1 MIAARTATTV
11 TLMTTG
17 HDPPPS
23 AQLAVVRPRDHVE
36 NVRADAIRATAEIAA
51 ASGDPQRLF
60 IADAIAWALGE
71 HDTAPFTGKPNPA
84 GANRSDVEAEIAQCR
99 SFLHN
104 TPWSESE
111 ANRIDEARAALKIL
125 EWLTGSD
132 DRPPTYCPATQPGDL
147 VGGRGRIVRSDA
159 QIRSMLA
166 LAQAKLASDQTSHA
180 LGADWHHGVI
190 QTLRWVLGER
200 TATPTLGTVR
210 SGLPD
215 GARIAIEQSEAEDQ
229 LAGSGTHSG
238 IAYHYADAIA
248 CTCRWLLGGT
258 TRQPVTQES

>member
-17 HDPPPS
+17 HDPQP
-23 AQLAVVRPRDHVE
+23 AQMAVVRPRDHVE
-36 NVRADAIRATAEIAA
+36 NVRADANQAAAEIAA
-51 ASGDPQRLF
+51 DNDEAPDFF
-60 IADAIAWALGE
+60 ISDAIDWALGD
-71 HDTAPFTGKPNPA
+71 HATAPFTGKPSRA
-84 GANRSDVEAEIAQCR
+84 ATSRSDIEAELTACR

-104 TPWSESE
+104 TPWSET
-111 ANRIDEARAALKIL
+111 AADRIDEAHALLELL
-125 EWLTGSD
+125 EWLTGAD
-132 DRPPTYCPATQPGDL
+132 DCPPTYCPATQPGDL
-147 VGGRGRIVRSDA
+147 VSGRGYIVRSDA

-180 LGADWHHGVI
+180 LSADWHHGVI

-200 TATPTLGTVR
+200 TAAPTLGTIR

-215 GARIAIEQSEAEDQ
+215 GRRIAIEQSEAEDQ

-238 IAYHYADAIA
+238 TAYHYADAVA

-258 TRQPVTQES
+258 TRPPATAEP

>member
-1 MIAARTATTV
+1 
-11 TLMTTG
+11 MTTG
-17 HDPPPS
+17 HDPRP
-23 AQLAVVRPRDHVE
+23 AQPAVVRPCDHVE
-36 NVRADAIRATAEIAA
+36 NVRADAIRAAAVIAA
-51 ASGDPQRLF
+51 ASGDHQSFF

-71 HDTAPFTGKPNPA
+71 HDTAPFTGKPSPG

-104 TPWSESE
+104 TPWSESA

-132 DRPPTYCPATQPGDL
+132 DRPPTYCAATQPGDL
-147 VGGRGRIVRSDA
+147 VGGRGRIVRPDT

-166 LAQAKLASDQTSHA
+166 LAQAKLASGQTSNA

-210 SGLPD
+210 SRMPD
-215 GARIAIEQSEAEDQ
+215 GGRIAIEQSEAEDQ
-229 LAGSGTHSG
+229 LTGASTRAGT
-238 IAYHYADAIA
+238 ADHYTDAIA

-258 TRQPVTQES
+258 TRPPVTDEL